1 MLHIV
6 CKCVQGLQLCWTQPA
21 LQQMGKH
28 KAWNGA
34 AQDRHAQGL
43 QIYST
48 GLANLLHRACK
59 YVARGIKICCTGPAD
74 MLHRTWK
81 YVAQI
86 CCTGPTNMLPRACKY
101 DAQGPQIC
109 CTGPAIIMHRACK
122 YVAQGVQIYCTGPAN
137 MLRGACRYDDEPIN
151 ILHRAYK
158 YTAFTWQDPFCCENV
173 QSSSA
178 RCSSIWFASARRT

>member
-1 MLHIV
+1 MLRIV

-59 YVARGIKICCTGPAD
+59 YVARGIKICCTVHAD
-74 MLHRTWK
+74 MLHRT
-81 YVAQI
+81 
-86 CCTGPTNMLPRACKY
+86 
-101 DAQGPQIC
+101 
-109 CTGPAIIMHRACK
+109 
-122 YVAQGVQIYCTGPAN
+122 
-137 MLRGACRYDDEPIN
+137 
-151 ILHRAYK
+151 
-158 YTAFTWQDPFCCENV
+158 
-173 QSSSA
+173 
-178 RCSSIWFASARRT
+178 